1 MHFLGTFSFS
11 FLLFFFPFFSFF
23 FFLLLIH
30 IYLNIDGFFGLLGSE
45 AVLCVICLDW
55 STSLVIG
62 GVAESGEVWSAD
74 KEIQN
79 TFQKPPPN
87 PKPQEGRKKKKS
99 TQREREIC
107 QSIGHICLFYFTYNN
122 PSFPFLPPFFFFF
135 SFQFLFNKNSIDPL
149 IIYYF
154 AFTNQII
161 HFIHSFFFFLDW
173 IFALYVR
180 YLTHLPRHC
189 RRRRIL

>member
-1 MHFLGTFSFS
+1 MCDLS
-11 FLLFFFPFFSFF
+11 
-23 FFLLLIH
+23 
-30 IYLNIDGFFGLLGSE
+30 GL
-45 AVLCVICLDW
+45 VD
-55 STSLVIG
+55 
-62 GVAESGEVWSAD
+62 VARHWRSRGERRGM
-74 KEIQN
+74 ERGQG
-79 TFQKPPPN
+79 N
-87 PKPQEGRKKKKS
+87 PKHFPKTPHQTRNPKKEGKKKKA
-99 TQREREIC
+99 QREREIC

-122 PSFPFLPPFFFFF
+122 PSFPFLPPFFFF